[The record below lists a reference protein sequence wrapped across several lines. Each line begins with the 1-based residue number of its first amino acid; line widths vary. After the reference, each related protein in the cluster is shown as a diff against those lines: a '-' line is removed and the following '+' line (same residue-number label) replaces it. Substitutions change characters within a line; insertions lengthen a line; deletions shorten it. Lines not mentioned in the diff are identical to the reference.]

1 MIQSPKYAHFP
12 ISNLA
17 VYAAKLEKLFLS
29 TSTWL
34 QYAKKFKWSRP
45 RKRKYK
51 SKNKVGVRASKVN
64 QIWHVDISVMKL
76 VDNTKV
82 FIQAIIDNYSRCIVA
97 WETFSKIDGKNT
109 KRLIQ
114 TACRN
119 MDTVP
124 ELYFDSGVENLN
136 KHVLSLSSVNQV
148 IAQIDV
154 HYSNS
159 MIEAFFRSMK
169 NNFLYFQ
176 DLRSV
181 ETFKRKV
188 AYYVNEHNHKI
199 PHSALR
205 GATPGENFENKWG
218 EEDSKKLKDVLKN
231 RFKKRI
237 EENRA
242 IIPCPGCPS
251 I

>member
-1 MIQSPKYAHFP
+1 
-12 ISNLA
+12 
-17 VYAAKLEKLFLS
+17 
-29 TSTWL
+29 
-34 QYAKKFKWSRP
+34 
-45 RKRKYK
+45 
-51 SKNKVGVRASKVN
+51 
-64 QIWHVDISVMKL
+64 MKL
-76 VDNTKV
+76 TDNTKV
-82 FIQAIIDNYSRCIVA
+82 FIQAIIDNYSRCIIA
-97 WETFSKIDGKNT
+97 WETFTKIDGKNT
-109 KRLIQ
+109 KQLIQ

-124 ELYFDSGVENLN
+124 DLYFDSGVENLN
-136 KHVLSLSSVNQV
+136 KHVLSLNSVNQV
-148 IAQIDV
+148 IAQIYV

-199 PHSALR
+199 PHSALK
-205 GATPGENFENKWG
+205 GATPGEIFENKWG
-218 EEDSKKLKDVLKN
+218 EEDSKKLKDVLKD

-237 EENRA
+237 QENRA
-242 IIPCPGCPS
+242 IIPCPSCPS